1 MDELLGEFLTETNES
16 LSLLDGEIVKLEKD
30 PNDSELI
37 AQIFRLVHTI
47 KGTCGFLSL
56 DRLEKVAHAGE
67 NVLGKLRDKELTA
80 TPDIVSVIL
89 SSLDRIKEILSVLEE
104 TEKEPTG
111 DDTSLINEL
120 NAIADGK
127 ADIAPEAEEA
137 TIEPVQEAE
146 IAPQDDTENAEVAEI
161 IPVQSKEAD
170 KKPEMETPQDKATTQ
185 DNQGIK
191 KESTIAAQSIRVN
204 VDLLDKLMTLV
215 SELVLTRNQMI
226 QISRR
231 VEGSEYNVPLQHI
244 NHVTSE
250 LQESVMKTRMQPI
263 GNAWAKLPRMV
274 RDLSHELGKNI
285 DLQMLGAETEL
296 DRQVLELI
304 KDPLT
309 HMVRN
314 AADHGIEDIQ
324 ARQVAGKAD
333 AGRII
338 LEAFHEGGH
347 IIIKIQDDG
356 KGLDIEKIKSKVL
369 TNGLATE
376 AELETLSDQQIQQF
390 IFKPGFSTAAQV
402 TSVSGR
408 GVGMDVVRTN
418 IEKIGGTIEFNS
430 VLGKGSTFTIK
441 IPLTLAIVSALIVKC
456 GDERFAIP
464 QLNVLELVRASKQ
477 SDYQIETIN
486 DAPVLRLRDRLLPLL
501 NLKSTLKIETTQE
514 EAEEQTPEEATEKDK
529 NEGFIIVTQVGA
541 HNFGVVVDQVYDTE
555 EIVVKPVSPMLRHLS
570 VFSGNTILGDGSVV
584 LILDP
589 NGLAEASGVTVTKRD
604 MREVETT
611 QDAESSQKI
620 DLLLFK
626 AGSDNLKA
634 VPLSLVARL
643 EDIDVSKIEHKDTD
657 RPLIQYRGKL
667 MPITSISGNIN
678 VKEEGTQPI
687 LVFADHDRHAGIIV
701 DEIVD
706 IVKDNMVIQV
716 EENQN
721 GVVGSAI
728 IAGKATDIVDVGFYL
743 TRIFPDWFSVKVNRN
758 AKNNKNK
765 NVLLV
770 DDSQFFRN
778 LLIPVLTSAGY
789 NVTAAE
795 NGPEALA
802 YHDEGKTD
810 FDVIITDIEMPQMSG
825 FELAEE
831 IRQKEKWKDKPI
843 IALSAFTSED
853 NFERGKD
860 VGIQNYI
867 AKLDRDTLIHAISD
881 LVA

>member
-47 KGTCGFLSL
+47 KGTCGFLGL
-56 DRLEKVAHAGE
+56 ERLEKIAHSAE

-80 TPDIVSVIL
+80 TPEIISPIL
-89 SSLDRIKEILSVLEE
+89 LSIDSIKDILSVLEE
-104 TEKEPTG
+104 TEKEPVG
-111 DDTSLINEL
+111 EDTTLINQL
-120 NAIADGK
+120 NAIAEGDAAPPK
-127 ADIAPEAEEA
+127 ASSPQNVLIPAEQEESEAEDQSLDEVVHLEDSSHSQSTLEEKNVKKKSA
-137 TIEPVQEAE
+137 
-146 IAPQDDTENAEVAEI
+146 IA
-161 IPVQSKEAD
+161 S
-170 KKPEMETPQDKATTQ
+170 
-185 DNQGIK
+185 
-191 KESTIAAQSIRVN
+191 QSIRVS

-231 VEGSEYNVPLQHI
+231 VEGSEFNVPLQHI

-274 RDLSHELGKNI
+274 RDLSHELGKSI

-314 AADHGIEDIQ
+314 AADHGIEELQDR
-324 ARQVAGKAD
+324 RQAGKPD
-333 AGRII
+333 SGRII

-356 KGLDIEKIKSKVL
+356 KGLDIEKIKKKVVS
-369 TNGLATE
+369 NGLATE
-376 AELETLSDQQIQQF
+376 AELELLSPQQIQQY
-390 IFKPGFSTAAQV
+390 IFKPGFSTAAKV
-402 TSVSGR
+402 TAVSGR

-430 VLGKGSTFTIK
+430 VFGRGSAFTIK

-456 GDERFAIP
+456 GQERFAIP

-477 SDYQIETIN
+477 SDYQIEMIN
-486 DAPVLRLRDRLLPLL
+486 DAPVLRLRDHLLPLL
-501 NLKSTLKIETTQE
+501 NLQNTLRIQQQT
-514 EAEEQTPEEATEKDK
+514 EQKQNSE
-529 NEGFIIVTQVGA
+529 EGFIIVTQVGA
-541 HNFGVVVDQVYDTE
+541 HNFGIIVDQVFDTE
-555 EIVVKPVSPMLRHLS
+555 EIVVKPVSPMLRHLT

-589 NGLAEASGVTVTKRD
+589 NGLAEATGVSLNKQNEGQHIENAKDV
-604 MREVETT
+604 
-611 QDAESSQKI
+611 ESSQKI

-626 AGSDNLKA
+626 AGSENLKA

-643 EDIDVSKIEHKDTD
+643 EDVNVSDIEHKDTD

-667 MPITSISGNIN
+667 MPITSLKDGPISL
-678 VKEEGTQPI
+678 KAEGSQPI
-687 LVFADHDRHAGIIV
+687 LVFADHDRHAGIVV

-721 GVVGSAI
+721 GIVGSAI
-728 IAGKATDIVDVGFYL
+728 ISGKATDVVDVGFYL
-743 TRIFPDWFSVKVNRN
+743 TRLFPDWFSIKVNRGK
-758 AKNNKNK
+758 KNTKNK
-765 NVLLV
+765 NILLV

-795 NGPEALA
+795 NGPEALK
-802 YHDEGKTD
+802 YHDEKNTD
-810 FDVIITDIEMPQMSG
+810 FDIIITDIEMPFMSG

-831 IRQKEKWKDKPI
+831 IRHKERWKDKPI

-867 AKLDRDTLIHAISD
+867 AKLDRETLIHAISD